1 MRAYIQR
8 LYDPRDML
16 LMVAGAVKADEV
28 VKEAGKLF
36 GDYANRN
43 VSRVPD
49 RIDPASL
56 ARGTQVRVVE
66 GPWNKALVSV
76 LFPMPGE
83 GDALLPAAD
92 VLAGCSP
99 ETTPPCCP
107 VPFALIAMWSMTWAH
122 RPWPLRRV
130 GVFMIMS
137 QMDAD
142 KVPAYTK
149 ELGALLRG
157 LSASGFSDAA
167 FARAKLNLED
177 DFYRAQETVAG
188 HGPISTAIWP
198 FSPGDPD
205 GQSYLGRHRGVS
217 RAQVQE
223 VIDAWIRPEAM
234 TLGGPDPR
242 ERQLRCAGRRAAQ
255 DACRG
260 MAPGPVRPC
269 TRSRR

>member
-1 MRAYIQR
+1 
-8 LYDPRDML
+8 
-16 LMVAGAVKADEV
+16 
-28 VKEAGKLF
+28 
-36 GDYANRN
+36 
-43 VSRVPD
+43 
-49 RIDPASL
+49 
-56 ARGTQVRVVE
+56 
-66 GPWNKALVSV
+66 
-76 LFPMPGE
+76 
-83 GDALLPAAD
+83 
-92 VLAGCSP
+92 
-99 ETTPPCCP
+99 
-107 VPFALIAMWSMTWAH
+107 MTWAH

-188 HGPISTAIWP
+188 MADLYGDLAFH
-198 FSPGDPD
+198 SPGDPD
-205 GQSYLGRHRGVS
+205 GQSYLAAIRGVS

-234 TLGGPDPR
+234 TLVALTPGSGNSAAP
-242 ERQLRCAGRRAAQ
+242 GRRAAQ